1 MTYED
6 FHNTFTLCHQL
17 PLTITIHFTTSLLL
31 FKYVSQLFGDESI
44 FLLFYMILLF
54 MFKTN
59 LRLTLFTSSVLHLN
73 SHYMGMVKIKYA
85 IFSLFTQYMSHVISG
100 EFTYISTYLFEE
112 DTLYKYFEH
121 VVLTIPAIFDS
132 FQSDIVYR
140 KNKICHGKVTKHI
153 DSRDKILKWVYD
165 NTNIRDQTKTS
176 HWWYSDVSNELQKYF
191 DILNMKVIKY
201 ISASHKAYN
210 VKKIDE
216 MNEIYV
222 SSNASSVVMNS
233 DSVFY
238 NKHIDG
244 PYYLFPFCSVYRC
257 ILALNENENIT
268 TSFPSTNK
276 NYTLSNGEFVAFDF
290 NRDIHYISSKNMLTK
305 FPRVTLKLHYLVYPK
320 YLYYFAMILYKL
332 NVQYDK
338 RARDFFLYT
347 LTPYTL
353 LQKASSIIV
362 NFTTNLTYYI
372 EEYVGIINF
381 MLILWITTIQVC

>member
-44 FLLFYMILLF
+44 FLLYYISLLF

-59 LRLTLFTSSVLHLN
+59 LRLILFTSSVLHLN
-73 SHYMGMVKIKYA
+73 SHYMGIVNIKYA
-85 IFSLFTQYMSHVISG
+85 IFSLFTQYMSRVISG

-112 DTLYKYFEH
+112 GTLYKNFEH

-140 KNKICHGKVTKHI
+140 KNKIFHGKVTKHI
-153 DSRDKILKWVYD
+153 DSCDKILKWVYD
-165 NTNIRDQTKTS
+165 KTNIRDQTKTS
-176 HWWYSDVSNELQKYF
+176 HWWYSDVSNELQKCF
-191 DILNMKVIKY
+191 DILNMKVMKY
-201 ISASHKAYN
+201 ISASHKSYN
-210 VKKIDE
+210 VKRIDE

-222 SSNASSVVMNS
+222 SSNASNVVMNS

-244 PYYLFPFCSVYRC
+244 PYYVFPFCSVYRC

-268 TSFPSTNK
+268 
-276 NYTLSNGEFVAFDF
+276 
-290 NRDIHYISSKNMLTK
+290 H
-305 FPRVTLKLHYLVYPK
+305 H
-320 YLYYFAMILYKL
+320 
-332 NVQYDK
+332 
-338 RARDFFLYT
+338 FL
-347 LTPYTL
+347 
-353 LQKASSIIV
+353 Q
-362 NFTTNLTYYI
+362 
-372 EEYVGIINF
+372 
-381 MLILWITTIQVC
+381 